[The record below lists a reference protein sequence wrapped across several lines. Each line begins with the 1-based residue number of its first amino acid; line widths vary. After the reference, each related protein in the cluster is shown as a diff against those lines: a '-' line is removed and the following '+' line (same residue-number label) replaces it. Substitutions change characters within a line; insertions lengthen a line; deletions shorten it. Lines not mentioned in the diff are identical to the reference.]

1 MKLNFGIKILAIAL
15 VLIASNFIYSLWYF
29 EKDLQKYA
37 PDINVIRRVVSEKAD
52 IVYCGES
59 SNISTFK
66 NDTSTLFISQILNA
80 LLPNQKVIDFTKKAS
95 HAGIFFQLL
104 KAIHEP
110 NNVKTIVV
118 TMNLRSFGPDWI
130 NSNLE
135 TPLQK
140 DLVLLRSFPPLVN
153 RFLLGFKNYDTTPA
167 KQREKKYKWH
177 LDHDPLNRAKNFPYA
192 TASLW
197 EESIVKNGNKRNK
210 DLNTTGIRELAS
222 QYIKS
227 YAFII
232 NPETSPRIR
241 DFNNIVELAKKRK
254 WRLVFHI
261 LPENVER
268 AEKLVGKELI
278 QMMIEN
284 KNLLVNRYKKLGVKM
299 IDNLELLPNEQY
311 IDQDWTSEHY
321 KEIGRL
327 SIAKTI
333 VEALLP

>member
-1 MKLNFGIKILAIAL
+1 MKLNIGIKILALTL

-29 EKDLQKYA
+29 EKDLQKYS

-59 SNISTFK
+59 SNMSTFK
-66 NDTSTLFISQILNA
+66 NDANTLFISQILND
-80 LLPNQKVIDFTKKAS
+80 LLPYQKVVDFTKKAS
-95 HAGIFFQLL
+95 HAGIFYQLL
-104 KAIHEP
+104 KAIPET
-110 NNVKTIVV
+110 NDVKTIVV

-140 DLVLLRSFPPLVN
+140 DLVLLRVLPPLVN

-177 LDHDPLNRAKNFPYA
+177 LDHDPLNRAEDFPYA

-197 EESIVKNGNKRNK
+197 EENIVLNGRKNKLKTVR
-210 DLNTTGIRELAS
+210 IRELAS
-222 QYIKS
+222 QHIKS
-227 YAFII
+227 YAFVI
-232 NPETSPRIR
+232 NTQANPRIQ
-241 DFNNIVELAKKRK
+241 DFDNIVELARKRN
-254 WRLVFHI
+254 WNLVFHI

-268 AEKLVGKELI
+268 TQELVGKELV
-278 QMMIEN
+278 QMMREN
-284 KNLLVNRYKKLGVKM
+284 KNLLLNRYKKMGVKM
-299 IDNLELLPNEQY
+299 VDNLELLPNEQY

-321 KEIGRL
+321 KETGRKL
-327 SIAKTI
+327 VAEKIAEVLI
-333 VEALLP
+333 P